1 MRSQSLRMCPQIRSV
16 CAEGSCRNGA
26 DELNGA
32 RLDRT
37 QARADIEETK
47 EQSDF
52 KTVAADGDFNR
63 CLILSTLSAVVRCVK
78 MPVDQTPDSF
88 LSPELP

>member
-1 MRSQSLRMCPQIRSV
+1 MRSQSLRMWPQIRSV

-32 RLDRT
+32 RLDPT
-37 QARADIEETK
+37 QALADIEETQ
-47 EQSDF
+47 EQSEF
-52 KTVAADGDFNR
+52 KTVATDGDFNR
-63 CLILSTLSAVVRCVK
+63 CLILSTLSVAVRCVK

-88 LSPELP
+88 LSPEFP